1 MCAFLSCLFYR
12 YKNLNQSER
21 KRLEYDEDKLL
32 SIMIY
37 NLIAFM
43 IMVNVPKESVMKIVR
58 TLVGKSRVTNCYASE
73 ITSLMTQLPT
83 LVRITAFF
91 LKFGRKST
99 FRDEY
104 LRITKKLFLPVY
116 VAER

>member
-1 MCAFLSCLFYR
+1 MEMFTMSLILSSCYFR

-43 IMVNVPKESVMKIVR
+43 VMVNVPKESVMKIVR
-58 TLVGKSRVTNCYASE
+58 TLVGKSRVTNCYATE
-73 ITSLMTQLPT
+73 ITSLMAQLSN
-83 LVRITAFF
+83 LVRY
-91 LKFGRKST
+91 
-99 FRDEY
+99 Y
-104 LRITKKLFLPVY
+104 LWLT
-116 VAER
+116 